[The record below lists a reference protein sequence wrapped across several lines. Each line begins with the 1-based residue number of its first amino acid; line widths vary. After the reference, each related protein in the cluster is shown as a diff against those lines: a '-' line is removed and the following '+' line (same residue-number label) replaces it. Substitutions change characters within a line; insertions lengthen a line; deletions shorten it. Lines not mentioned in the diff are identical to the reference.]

1 MQVSAIDYYRV
12 LMIGKKNMEVLPLA
26 LTHRIGLM
34 YNKRSF
40 EGNSFRSKL
49 EEKETSLIPELG
61 FFG

>member
-12 LMIGKKNMEVLPLA
+12 LMIGKKHGSFA
-26 LTHRIGLM
+26 FGLNSQISM

>member
-1 MQVSAIDYYRV
+1 
-12 LMIGKKNMEVLPLA
+12 MEVLPLA
-26 LTHRIGLM
+26 LTHRFGSM

-61 FFG
+61 FFGCVKFSVYYK

>member
-1 MQVSAIDYYRV
+1 M
-12 LMIGKKNMEVLPLA
+12 GKNLEVLPLA
-26 LTHRIGLM
+26 LTPRIGLM

-61 FFG
+61 FFGWVKSSVYYK

>member
-1 MQVSAIDYYRV
+1 
-12 LMIGKKNMEVLPLA
+12 MEVLPLA
-26 LTHRIGLM
+26 LTHRFGSM

-61 FFG
+61 FFGWVKSSLYYK